1 MIQNT
6 AARQWADS
14 DSNSS
19 KEEQKMNNLQK
30 ILASLALAT
39 AAGCAQTGGKYNSAN
54 VAREHT
60 GSEVQ
65 AHTQSNLDSI
75 VSDKQITPSEMS
87 ELGDNYVLI
96 KNSLLYG
103 AGLDEKDDKGVSIKE
118 KLDAQKKIIEGH
130 FDAYLA
136 SAGDSLFVDVVLQYN
151 KQDNKKIARG
161 TDAAFNFEKNRTQG
175 MNAAQL
181 ADICSKLGVDKYE
194 LLARMA
200 SNFQS
205 NSGSHPDLYNSSVIV
220 NKTNFGNLEGLTET
234 YGSLVNDT
242 KVYDKARIAQ
252 LWNNQANDDEYDTL
266 ALKVRSSHIYEQ
278 KE

>member
-1 MIQNT
+1 
-6 AARQWADS
+6 
-14 DSNSS
+14 
-19 KEEQKMNNLQK
+19 MNNLQK

-65 AHTQSNLDSI
+65 AYTQSTIDSI
-75 VSDKQITPSEMS
+75 VSDKKITPSEMG
-87 ELGDNYVLI
+87 EFGDNYVLL
-96 KNSLLYG
+96 KNSLQYG
-103 AGLDEKDDKGVSIKE
+103 TGLDEKDDKGVTVRE
-118 KLDAQKKIIEGH
+118 KLEAQKKIIEGH

-151 KQDNKKIARG
+151 KQDNTKVARG
-161 TDAAFNFEKNRTQG
+161 TDAAFNFESNRTKG

-242 KVYDKARIAQ
+242 KVYGKSRIAQ

-266 ALKVRSSHIYEQ
+266 ALKVRSSHNYEQ
-278 KE
+278 K